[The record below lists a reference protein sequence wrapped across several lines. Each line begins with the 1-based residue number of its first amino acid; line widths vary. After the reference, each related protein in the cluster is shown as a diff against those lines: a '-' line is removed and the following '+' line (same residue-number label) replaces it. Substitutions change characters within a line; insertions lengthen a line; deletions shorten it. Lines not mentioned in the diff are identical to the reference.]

1 MTIKQKYDLWVNE
14 PKMPDYLKE
23 ELLLMDEEKMQE
35 AFIKDL
41 EFGTGGL
48 RGIIG
53 AGTNRMNVFTV
64 RKTSLGFAN
73 YLALDPKNKKKELL
87 LLMIIVISQQNLPK
101 K

>member
-1 MTIKQKYDLWVNE
+1 MTIKEKYDVWVNE

-23 ELLLMDEEKMQE
+23 ELLKMDKAQMEE

-41 EFGTGGL
+41 EFG
-48 RGIIG
+48 RWFKRIIG

-73 YLALDPKNKKKELL
+73 F
-87 LLMIIVISQQNLPK
+87 S
-101 K
+101 

>member
-1 MTIKQKYDLWVNE
+1 
-14 PKMPDYLKE
+14 
-23 ELLLMDEEKMQE
+23 MDNTQMEE